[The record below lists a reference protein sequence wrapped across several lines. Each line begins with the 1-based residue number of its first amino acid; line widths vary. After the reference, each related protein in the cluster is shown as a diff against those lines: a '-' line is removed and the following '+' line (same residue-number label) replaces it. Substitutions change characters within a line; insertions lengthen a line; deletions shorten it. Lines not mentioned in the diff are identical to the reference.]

1 MVVRPIAKL
10 DEEARRNN
18 DLVTELRCLR
28 RRNGQLHSAGI
39 NSRTDSIPVRRPVV
53 PRVPRQKQSSSVEA
67 HCNTRRAHRG
77 AARAIATPP
86 TRNSHMISRSS
97 PQAAVDHNCRC
108 RTGRETSL
116 FRGGPRPIPP
126 PTAERIRDWLA
137 SSRANALG
145 PGGIAWGRLPDG
157 LAAVLSR
164 GGAGP

>member
-97 PQAAVDHNCRC
+97 PKRLSTITAGAV
-108 RTGRETSL
+108 
-116 FRGGPRPIPP
+116 
-126 PTAERIRDWLA
+126 
-137 SSRANALG
+137 
-145 PGGIAWGRLPDG
+145 
-157 LAAVLSR
+157 LAARHLSSGVVLAQFHPRRRSAYAT
-164 GGAGP
+164 G